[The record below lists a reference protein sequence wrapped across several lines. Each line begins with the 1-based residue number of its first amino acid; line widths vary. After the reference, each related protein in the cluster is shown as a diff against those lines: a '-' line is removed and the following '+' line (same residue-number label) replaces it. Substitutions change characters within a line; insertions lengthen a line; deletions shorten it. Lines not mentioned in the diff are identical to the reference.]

1 MFTSEPKELTDVS
14 RLFLEPTNATHR
26 QYEALRAFFV
36 DRLPSTEAAHRFGY
50 TPGSFRVLVHQFRQ
64 NPRRDFFLKPAKGP
78 QSAPKTDPVRD
89 RVIALRK
96 ENLSIYDISRN
107 LAHEGHPLSLVAVAQ
122 ILKDE
127 GLARLPRRADDERPL
142 GSRPITA
149 DTADVRQLDLSP
161 QSFRTKFGGLFL
173 FLPMLASIPLDRMLR
188 ASGFPGSEMIPA
200 GAALRSL
207 LALKLFG
214 TARHGHVMSVVLDQG
229 LALFA
234 GLNVIPK
241 RSFLTEYSCRIDP
254 TCYPELMR
262 RWFDAVGRLGLP
274 RGHSFDLDFHTIPF
288 HGEDALIEKHY
299 VSKRSRRQKGILA
312 FLAQDAETRVFCYA
326 NGELRKD
333 QQNDEVLRFVR
344 FWKERTGR
352 HPEEL
357 IFDSKLT
364 THANLDELNRLGIQF
379 ITLRRRSPGL
389 VREIDQTPQSAWRQ
403 IELKG
408 VSRQYTTP
416 RILDRR
422 ITLSDYDGPVR
433 QVIVTDLGHEEP
445 TILLTNQLA
454 RTASKL
460 VGRYAQRMII
470 ENSIADGIDFFHM
483 DALSS
488 AVAMKV
494 NCDLQLTLMASSLYR
509 LLAGRIGRGY
519 ERTESRH
526 LFRDFVDATAE
537 VEVKESS
544 IVVRYQKRA
553 HNPLLIAAGFDT
565 TDVAIPWLGRKRLHL
580 VFG

>member
-1 MFTSEPKELTDVS
+1 MFNSEAEKLTDIARV
-14 RLFLEPTNATHR
+14 FLEPTNATHR

-36 DRLPSTEAAHRFGY
+36 DGLPGAEVARRFGY

-64 NPRRDFFLKPAKGP
+64 DLRRDFFRTPAKGP
-78 QSAPKTDPVRD
+78 HSAPKTDPLRD
-89 RVIALRK
+89 RIVAMRK
-96 ENLSIYDISRN
+96 QNLSIYDISRN
-107 LAHEGHPLSLVAVAQ
+107 LAHQGHPLSPVAVAQ

-127 GLARLPRRADDERPL
+127 GFARLPRRTDDERPP
-142 GSRPITA
+142 GSRPTIA
-149 DTADVRQLDLSP
+149 DVADVRQLDLNP
-161 QSFRTKFGGLFL
+161 RSFRTKFGGLFL
-173 FLPMLASIPLDRMLR
+173 FLPILASIPLDKILR
-188 ASGFPGSEMIPA
+188 EAGFPGSEMIPP
-200 GAALRSL
+200 GCALRSL

-214 TARHGHVMSVVLDQG
+214 TARHGHVMSAVLDQG

-241 RSFLTEYSCRIDP
+241 RSFLTEYSCRIAP
-254 TCYPELMR
+254 ASYPELMR
-262 RWFDAVGRLGLP
+262 RWFDAVGRLGLR

-312 FLAQDAETRVFCYA
+312 FVVQDADTRVFCYA

-333 QQNDEVLRFVR
+333 QQNEEILRFVR

-352 HPEEL
+352 YPEEL

-364 THANLDELNRLGIQF
+364 TYAKLNELNRLGIPF
-379 ITLRRRSPGL
+379 ITLRRRSRGL
-389 VREIDQTPQSAWRQ
+389 MRTIDQTPSSAWRR

-408 VSRQYTTP
+408 VSRQYKHP
-416 RILDRR
+416 RVLDQR
-422 ITLSDYDGPVR
+422 TALADYDGPVR

-445 TILLTNQLA
+445 TILMTNQLTP
-454 RTASKL
+454 TAANL

-470 ENSIADGIDFFHM
+470 ENTIADGIDFFHM

-509 LLAGRIGRGY
+509 LLAGRVGRGY

-526 LFRDFVDATAE
+526 LFQDFVDATAK
-537 VEVKESS
+537 VKITESE

-565 TDVAIPWLGRKRLHL
+565 TTTVIPWLRRKRLQL